1 MYVNRLRDL
10 SLAENHCSRSYLKAM
25 QRIQRRKIR
34 AERGRVHGSSS
45 GSGSGS
51 GENDEIMG
59 SHSDADDNNDN
70 DNNNNNAECDA
81 ETDDDR
87 DEDNHQ
93 AELSIYLTLL
103 GVMLS
108 ALPPGSSGVGTGT
121 TSVIDSVKNNPNDN
135 SYFDIN
141 DVLKLAEKYHDKIDP
156 LSFLAI
162 LPKNIPLY
170 KVEKYLRIALEF
182 GKHKKRNLMVWEILF
197 HFFTCVHFFIYP
209 CLYSLFFT
217 DRSVRKVVT

>member
-34 AERGRVHGSSS
+34 AERGSGHSS
-45 GSGSGS
+45 GSGSGGN
-51 GENDEIMG
+51 GENTG
-59 SHSDADDNNDN
+59 SQGDADYNDDNNN
-70 DNNNNNAECDA
+70 YVNNAECEA
-81 ETDDDR
+81 ETEDDR

-103 GVMLS
+103 EVMLS
-108 ALPPGSSGVGTGT
+108 ALPPGSAGVGTGT
-121 TSVIDSVKNNPNDN
+121 TSGIDSVKINPNDN
-135 SYFDIN
+135 TYFDIN

-156 LSFLAI
+156 LSFLAT
-162 LPKNIPLY
+162 LPKNIPLC

-182 GKHKKRNLMVWEILF
+182 GKHKKRNLMVGDLFLFFLLHYYYLIFVFVSKIILF
-197 HFFTCVHFFIYP
+197 HVLCA
-209 CLYSLFFT
+209 
-217 DRSVRKVVT
+217 

>member
-10 SLAENHCSRSYLKAM
+10 SLAENHCSRSYLRAM

-34 AERGRVHGSSS
+34 AERDRVNSG
-45 GSGSGS
+45 GSGSGIGS
-51 GENDEIMG
+51 GGNDENMG
-59 SHSDADDNNDN
+59 GHSDADNNNNINNDNNDN
-70 DNNNNNAECDA
+70 ECET
-81 ETDDDR
+81 ETDNDR

-135 SYFDIN
+135 SFFDIN
-141 DVLKLAEKYHDKIDP
+141 DVLKLAEKYHEKIDP

-182 GKHKKRNLMVWEILF
+182 GKHKKRNLMVLEIFFLF
-197 HFFTCVHFFIYP
+197 YTCIQFFFIIIFILVFSP
-209 CLYSLFFT
+209 TILC
-217 DRSVRKVVT
+217 